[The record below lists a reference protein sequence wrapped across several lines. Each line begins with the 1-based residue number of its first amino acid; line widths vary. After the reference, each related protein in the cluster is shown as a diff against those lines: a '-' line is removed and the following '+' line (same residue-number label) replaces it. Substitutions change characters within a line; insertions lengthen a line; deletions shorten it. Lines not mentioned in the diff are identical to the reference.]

1 MIRPASFTGDG
12 VQEDVEIVSSRFTRK
27 PSPRPR
33 RRRSFREAVSE
44 GLSRCS
50 LDLSGDG
57 LGSVLPADA
66 LHSLV
71 FILSVHGVAGAPVY
85 STIWKSAF

>member
-1 MIRPASFTGDG
+1 MIRPASFAGDL
-12 VQEDVEIVSSRFTRK
+12 QEEQFSNRVTRK
-27 PSPRPR
+27 PSPRPG

-50 LDLSGDG
+50 LDLSEDG
-57 LGSVLPADA
+57 RRLSLPADA